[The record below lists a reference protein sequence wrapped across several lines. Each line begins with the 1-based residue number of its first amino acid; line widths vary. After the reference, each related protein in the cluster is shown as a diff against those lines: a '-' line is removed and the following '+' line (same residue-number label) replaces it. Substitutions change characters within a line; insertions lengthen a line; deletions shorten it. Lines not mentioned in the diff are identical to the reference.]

1 MILVDNK
8 YQTGFTVSLSEGKVR
23 LIASRKSRK
32 TGRIFWDWC
41 RVRVPGKKNADPQ
54 YRRFDI
60 PLHIVVG
67 ETREEAIR
75 HLKQAIKAIQ
85 EDDVPF

>member
-1 MILVDNK
+1 MILVNDK

-32 TGRIFWDWC
+32 TGTIFWDWC
-41 RVRVPGKKNADPQ
+41 RVRIPGRYPDLR
-54 YRRFDI
+54 YRKMDI
-60 PLHIVVG
+60 PLSIVVG

-75 HLKQAIKAIQ
+75 HLKQAIKAIE